1 MLQALPV
8 LERPAVPARLDLFW
22 LDLSIAKTA
31 ELALLFPFP
40 VQPLI
45 SGEDHP
51 NKVRLLRLGMIA
63 S

>member
-1 MLQALPV
+1 M
-8 LERPAVPARLDLFW
+8 
-22 LDLSIAKTA
+22 SIAKTA